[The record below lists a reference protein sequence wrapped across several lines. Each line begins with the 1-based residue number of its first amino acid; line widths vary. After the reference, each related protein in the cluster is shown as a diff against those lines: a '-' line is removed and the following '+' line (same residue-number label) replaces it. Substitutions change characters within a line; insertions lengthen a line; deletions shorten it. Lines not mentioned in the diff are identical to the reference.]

1 MTNYMQLN
9 RLFAED
15 WSIDELI
22 DASTECL
29 EQDELE
35 YAVMY
40 REVAMEKGC
49 EDSKDW
55 LITEGIIEEQ

>member
-1 MTNYMQLN
+1 MSDINMQVN
-9 RLFAED
+9 RLFVED

-35 YAVMY
+35 YAVM
-40 REVAMEKGC
+40 
-49 EDSKDW
+49 
-55 LITEGIIEEQ
+55 